1 MAMAPMKVVFQLSHL
16 ATFSLARAVFYLKV
30 LMDLTGQVLVGGVLP
45 RNLKIMPGNGLYIA
59 LVVQAGTPIT
69 RIMDLLFVASKTS
82 QTQSLGIK
90 VA

>member
-1 MAMAPMKVVFQLSHL
+1 MAPMKVAFQLFRL

-30 LMDLTGQVLVGGVLP
+30 LMDLTGQVLVGGVLR
-45 RNLKIMPGNGLYIA
+45 RNLEVMHGNGLYIA
-59 LVVQAGTPIT
+59 LAVQAGTPIT